1 MSTQKK
7 RSGRS
12 PYKTRNTRKKP
23 SSIRLMLTP
32 EQLLEQGKLPEA
44 IHLLQAELKRLP
56 SNDPYRRLLGQC
68 LFDTGQYREAAQA
81 WLALVEKQ
89 LEDVLNVG
97 IAFLNA
103 REWDRAIAH
112 LERAREQQ
120 ENAQIYYLLALSHL
134 REKSWWSLDEEMEQ
148 RLAGLLQHA
157 RSLPNCPPEV
167 YLRLEDVLRLLAR
180 HKNSSELE
188 EEEAWNSAR
197 EQGFQI
203 LEEAFSLYP
212 DHTEVRL
219 EFAQKLVYW
228 RKQYETGLLVLA
240 PLLQRKD
247 LEEYIF
253 EDAVGLSVEASLQ
266 AGWYEKALQ
275 YLEMLPISPPV
286 AESDSPGLTKL
297 QGDLFLQLGNYA
309 AARACYGQEIHS
321 GSFVARLIGLFS
333 SAWTWLLEDHRE
345 EAFPLIEQAIEAW
358 FELDN
363 ERGHSYAFD
372 NEPVCI
378 GRIHIGDNSPALCVK
393 QVCEW
398 LLQKED
404 DLAPKLRGQLSY
416 LLYLYFSGYYEN
428 RVKPVWE
435 QKEEHEQLLVQA
447 AQLFDHPLLSKDL
460 YYLYQD
466 RGDLPLAVEYHLRW
480 CIQSLARDGE
490 GFDEDDAEFA
500 AESEEAMS
508 EQVCQ
513 LIHEKA
519 WTLLQTHQ
527 TTSIVKAVFLPFY
540 HSFWRDL
547 LIEGTMHREIVEV
560 TAVFVQTVPIED
572 IGEELW
578 DFAYFSHELG
588 RLEEAEQA
596 YRSYLQRNTQ
606 SASALNNI
614 AVILETKGL
623 FQQALTLLEQALIV
637 EPEKELF
644 LNNRNRLR
652 KKLENGQL
660 AKNRERWSQFTEV
673 QKQLLYLT
681 DECRSSSWSDLF
693 QHIRGEEP
701 HLKEQWETL
710 IQSGVL
716 VLAEGQPATID
727 PSLLLLIRHEG
738 LLLVLIADVIK
749 ATSPRKKHPWVP
761 KLEECAPDATTQWD
775 KARRMAFHKAAF
787 KRLQAVKRADV
798 IADIFLAFYRST
810 WKRILIEGNLA
821 QELVEV
827 VNILTTA
834 LLGQTRPEL
843 WDYAYYAHNM
853 PHLADE
859 VERAYKRYLEGG
871 VNVGALHNLALLVER
886 GGRLE
891 EALAYAEQAL
901 ALQPGKEDT
910 LSLKERILRRIEQ
923 RRQDALRQQEQAAQR
938 QRELENL
945 IHTAPERWT
954 KVDQY
959 KRRILG
965 TLAALKTF
973 EGFRE
978 LAKLVDMEE
987 RVFRGHW
994 NKLIEWGMVIEG
1006 EDGPQVNPHI
1016 LDLVKRERAHAVVTR
1031 IAYASSEMMTK
1042 PIFNS
1047 QQEYKIY
1054 TILLELFPNQLVFP
1068 NMALQAIFPY
1078 ARMHEVLSNEV
1089 FKYYLMASVDFCVT
1103 LTSTY
1108 LPLVAFEVDSDYHDS
1123 EKQKVRDE
1131 RKDQIFATGGIAL
1144 IHLRAFGQ
1152 PSPQAIRY
1160 DIMEAVRTWLK
1171 QWRMTPHQK
1180 GWAIDLEQ
1188 ELDFDR
1194 FGLNGQEE
1202 GAAGTIDGYVP

>member
-1 MSTQKK
+1 MSTHKK
-7 RSGRS
+7 HSGRS
-12 PYKTRNTRKKP
+12 PHKTRSTRKKP

-68 LFDTGQYREAAQA
+68 LFDTGQYSEAAQA
-81 WLALVEKQ
+81 WLSLVEKH

-103 REWDRAIAH
+103 REWDQAIAH

-120 ENAQIYYLLALSHL
+120 ENAQIYYLLALAYL
-134 REKSWWSLDEEMEQ
+134 REKSWWGLDEETGQ
-148 RLAGLLQHA
+148 RLAGLLQRA

-167 YLRLEDVLRLLAR
+167 YLRLDDVLRLLAH
-180 HKNSSELE
+180 HKNSSEQE
-188 EEEAWNSAR
+188 EEEAWNMAR

-203 LEEAFSLYP
+203 LEEAYSLYP

-219 EFAQKLVYW
+219 EFAQLLVYW

-247 LEEYIF
+247 LEEYVF
-253 EDAVGLSVEASLQ
+253 QEVVGVSVDASLQ

-275 YLEMLPISPPV
+275 YLEMIPISPPV
-286 AESDSPGLTKL
+286 AESDQPGLTKL
-297 QGDLFLQLGNYA
+297 QGDLFLLLGNYA

-321 GSFVARLIGLFS
+321 GSFVARFLGLFS

-345 EAFPLIEQAIEAW
+345 EAFPLIEQALAAW

-378 GRIHIGDNSPALCVK
+378 GRIHIGDDGPGLCVK
-393 QVCEW
+393 QVCEL

-404 DLAPKLRGQLSY
+404 NLAPTLRGQLSY

-428 RVKPVWE
+428 RLKPVWE

-447 AQLFDHPLLSKDL
+447 AQLFEHPLLSKDL
-460 YYLYQD
+460 YYVYQD

-500 AESEEAMS
+500 AESKEAMS
-508 EQVCQ
+508 QHLRQ
-513 LIHEKA
+513 RMHEKA
-519 WTLLQTHQ
+519 WAQLQAHQ
-527 TTSIVKAVFLPFY
+527 TTSIVEAVFLPFY

-547 LIEGTMHREIVEV
+547 LIEGKMHREIVEV
-560 TAVFVQTVPIED
+560 TAVFVQTVPIDD
-572 IGEELW
+572 IGDVQW
-578 DFAYFSHELG
+578 DVAYFSHELG
-588 RLEEAEQA
+588 QLEEAEQA
-596 YRSYLQRNTQ
+596 YRSYLQRRPQ
-606 SASALNNI
+606 SASALNNL
-614 AVILETKGL
+614 AVILETKEA
-623 FQQALTLLEQALIV
+623 FQEALDLLEQALIV

-644 LNNRNRLR
+644 LNNRNRLQ

-660 AKNRERWSQFTEV
+660 TKNRERWSQFTEV

-681 DECRSSSWSDLF
+681 FECRPSSWSDLF
-693 QHIRGEEP
+693 QHIRGEEA

-710 IQSGVL
+710 IQNGAL
-716 VLAEGQPATID
+716 VLAEGQPATIE
-727 PSLLLLIRHEG
+727 PSLLPLIRHEG
-738 LLLVLIADVIK
+738 LLLVLITDVIN

-761 KLEECAPDATTQWD
+761 RLEEFAPDVTAQWD
-775 KARRMAFHKAAF
+775 KTRRMAFHKAAF
-787 KRLQAVKRADV
+787 KRLQSTQRADV
-798 IADIFLAFYRST
+798 IADVFLAFFRST
-810 WKRILIEGNLA
+810 WKRILTEGHLA
-821 QELVEV
+821 QELVDV
-827 VNILTTA
+827 VRIFTTA
-834 LLGQTRPEL
+834 LPGKTRPEL
-843 WDYAYYAHNM
+843 WDYAYYAHDM
-853 PHLADE
+853 PQLATE
-859 VERAYKRYLEGG
+859 AEQAYKCYLDGG

-901 ALQPGKEDT
+901 ALQPEKEDT
-910 LSLKERILRRIEQ
+910 LTLKEHILRRIEQ

-938 QRELENL
+938 QRQLENL
-945 IHTAPERWT
+945 IRTAPERWA

-965 TLAALKTF
+965 TLAALNTF

-978 LAKLVDMEE
+978 LAHLVDMEE
-987 RVFRGHW
+987 RVLKGHW
-994 NKLIEWGMVIEG
+994 SKLVEQGMVIEG
-1006 EDGPQVNPHI
+1006 EDGPRVNPHI
-1016 LDLVKRERAHAVVTR
+1016 LDLVKRERVHAMVTR
-1031 IAYASSEMMTK
+1031 IVHTSSEMMTK

-1054 TILLELFPNQLVFP
+1054 SILLEVFPNQLVFP

-1078 ARMHEVLSNEV
+1078 ARMQAVLSKEV
-1089 FKYYLMASVDFCVT
+1089 FGYYLMASVDFCVM

-1171 QWRMTPHQK
+1171 QWRTTPHQK